1 MKLSD
6 TYKKYFEKIT
16 NNKSLLVI
24 LLIGVVLLVLSGMP
38 VGSNKKESETKNQ
51 AELISGAEYITD
63 LEHRLAKI
71 LSSVNGAS
79 DVSVMITLSDG
90 GQSVYARDE
99 KSENK
104 TSDPRG
110 ESSTSEGTYVLKNN
124 QGGGQSAVLI
134 KNKLPE
140 ISGVL
145 ITAKGADKSE
155 IKNNLAN
162 AAKAVLNVK
171 AHRVIVLS
179 K

>member
-1 MKLSD
+1 MKILD
-6 TYKKYFEKIT
+6 KYKKYFEKIT

-24 LLIGVVLLVLSGMP
+24 LMIGVVLLVLSGTP
-38 VGSNKKESETKNQ
+38 QGSNKKDTKTPEKS
-51 AELISGAEYITD
+51 ELINGEEYITD

-71 LSSVNGAS
+71 LSSVSGAS
-79 DVSVMITLSDG
+79 DVSVMITLSDN

-104 TSDPRG
+104 TSDSGG
-110 ESSTSEGTYVLKNN
+110 ESSTSDGAYVLKNN
-124 QGGGQSAVLI
+124 KGGGQSAVLI

-145 ITAKGADKSE
+145 ITAKGADKAE
-155 IKNNLAN
+155 VKNNLAN

>member
-1 MKLSD
+1 MKILD
-6 TYKKYFEKIT
+6 EYKKYFQKIT
-16 NNKSLLVI
+16 NNKSLIVI
-24 LLIGVVLLVLSGMP
+24 LLIGVVLLAFSGTP
-38 VGSNKKESETKNQ
+38 QDGNKKNSKIQTQTEG
-51 AELISGAEYITD
+51 ISGADYIIN

-71 LSSVNGAS
+71 LSSVSGAS
-79 DVSVMITLSDG
+79 DVSVMITISDN

-104 TSDPRG
+104 TSDSG
-110 ESSTSEGTYVLKNN
+110 GKSSTNDGAYVLKNN

-145 ITAKGADKSE
+145 ITAKGADKAGV
-155 IKNNLAN
+155 KNNLAN

>member
-1 MKLSD
+1 MKILD
-6 TYKKYFEKIT
+6 EYKKYFEKIT

-38 VGSNKKESETKNQ
+38 QGSDKKENKITSQT
-51 AELISGAEYITD
+51 ELINSAEYITD
-63 LEHRLAKI
+63 LEHRLEKI
-71 LSSVNGAS
+71 LSSVSGVS
-79 DVSVMITLSDG
+79 DVSVMITLSDN

-99 KSENK
+99 KSENQ
-104 TSDPRG
+104 TSDSG
-110 ESSTSEGTYVLKNN
+110 GVSSTSDGAYVLKNN

-145 ITAKGADKSE
+145 ITAKGADKAE

-162 AAKAVLNVK
+162 ATKAVLNVR

>member
-1 MKLSD
+1 MKILD
-6 TYKKYFEKIT
+6 EYKKYFEKIT

-24 LLIGVVLLVLSGMP
+24 LLIGVVLLAFSGIKQ
-38 VGSNKKESETKNQ
+38 GNNKTENKSRTQ
-51 AELISGAEYITD
+51 SELINGAEYITD

-71 LSSVNGAS
+71 LSSVSGAS
-79 DVSVMITLSDG
+79 DVSVMITLSDN

-104 TSDPRG
+104 TSESG
-110 ESSTSEGTYVLKNN
+110 GLSSTSDGAYVLKNN

-145 ITAKGADKSE
+145 ITAKGAYKADV
-155 IKNNLAN
+155 KNNIAN
-162 AAKAVLNVK
+162 SAKAVLNVN